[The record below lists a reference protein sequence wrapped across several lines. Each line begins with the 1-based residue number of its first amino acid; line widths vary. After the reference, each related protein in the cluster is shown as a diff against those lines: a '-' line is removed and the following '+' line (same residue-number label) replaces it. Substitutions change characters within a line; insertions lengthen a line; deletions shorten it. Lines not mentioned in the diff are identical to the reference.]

1 MARSVPF
8 PAFGLLSLAAVAV
21 GLWSLRYALPGMPGA
36 APLDNLDTD
45 RLAFL
50 AHAVSASIALLLGPL
65 QFVGALRR
73 HRPEVHRAVGWMSVA
88 AISVAWAASVPMAM
102 HAQTGPLASA
112 GFLAAGTVWIVT
124 AALGVVRAR
133 EHDFA
138 AHRRWMVRCFAL
150 TAAAVTLR
158 VQLGLSG
165 AAGLPFELAY
175 PVIAWS
181 SWVPNLVVAEWLLR
195 RTTPVSR

>member
-1 MARSVPF
+1 MARNVPRS
-8 PAFGLLSLAAVAV
+8 AFGLMSLAAVAV
-21 GLWSLRYALPGMPGA
+21 GLWSLRYAMPGAPGA

-50 AHAVSASIALLLGPL
+50 AHAVSASVALLLGPL

-73 HRPEVHRAVGWMSVA
+73 RRPEVHRAVGWASVM
-88 AISVAWAASVPMAM
+88 AISVAWAASLPMAM
-102 HAQTGPLASA
+102 HAQTGAIASA
-112 GFLAAGTVWIVT
+112 GFMALGVAWAAT
-124 AALGVVRAR
+124 ATLGVVRAR
-133 EHDFA
+133 ERDFV

-150 TAAAVTLR
+150 TAAAITLR
-158 VQLGLSG
+158 LQLGLSG
-165 AAGLPFELAY
+165 LAGIPFDVGY

-195 RTTPVSR
+195 RTGAASR